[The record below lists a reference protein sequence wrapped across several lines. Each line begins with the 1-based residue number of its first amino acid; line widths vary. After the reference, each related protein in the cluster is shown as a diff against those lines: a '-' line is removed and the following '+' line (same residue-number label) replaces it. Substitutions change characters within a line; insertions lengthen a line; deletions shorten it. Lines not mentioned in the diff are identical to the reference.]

1 MNTTTIEQKIEHA
14 LEEIR
19 PFVAQHLGD
28 IQFVKFEDSI
38 CYVRMLGT
46 CSGCPLSQVTLK
58 QGVEEMM
65 KASIPEIKSVEA
77 VEESV

>member
-1 MNTTTIEQKIEHA
+1 MTAIEEKIEQT

-28 IQFVKFEDSI
+28 IQFVKFENNI

-46 CSGCPLSQVTLK
+46 CQGCPLSQVTLK
-58 QGVEEMM
+58 QGVEEIMR
-65 KASIPEIKSVEA
+65 ASVPEVQSVEA
-77 VEESV
+77 V

>member
-1 MNTTTIEQKIEHA
+1 MDTAAIEQKIEQT

-19 PFVAQHLGD
+19 PFIATHLGD
-28 IQFVKFEDSI
+28 IQFIKFENNV

-58 QGVEEMM
+58 GGVEEIM
-65 KASIPEIKSVEA
+65 KASVPEVQSVEA
-77 VEESV
+77 V

>member
-1 MNTTTIEQKIEHA
+1 MSASTIEQKIEQT

-28 IQFVKFEDSI
+28 IQFVKFENKI

-58 QGVEEMM
+58 QGVEEIM
-65 KASIPEIKSVEA
+65 KASVPEVESVEA
-77 VEESV
+77 V

>member
-1 MNTTTIEQKIEHA
+1 MDAQPIEREIEKA

-19 PFVAQHLGD
+19 PFIAQHLGD
-28 IQFVKFEDSI
+28 IEFVKFENNI

-46 CSGCPLSQVTLK
+46 CSHCPLSQMTLK

-65 KASIPEIKSVEA
+65 RARIPEVQHVEA
-77 VEESV
+77 L